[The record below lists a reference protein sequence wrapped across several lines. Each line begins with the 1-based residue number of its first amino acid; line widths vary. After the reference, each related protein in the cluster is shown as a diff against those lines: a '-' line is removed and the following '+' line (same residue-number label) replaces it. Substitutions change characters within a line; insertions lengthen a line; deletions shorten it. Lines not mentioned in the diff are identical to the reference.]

1 MGEGGPSWRELYEAA
16 AVRLG
21 SKVDARRIIE
31 RAGADY
37 PLGLDEPVPARTVPF
52 VEGMVDRRAMGEPLQ
67 YVLGLWG
74 FRRLELLVDRR
85 VLIPRP
91 ETEVVVEVALREA
104 HRLGL
109 EGLIAA
115 DLGTGSGAIALS
127 LALELPDVEVW
138 GTDVSPAALA
148 VARANLAGLGT
159 FVATRVRLAEGS
171 WFDALPRELRGRIGL
186 VVSNPPY
193 VAEADEL
200 PAVVADWEPSDA
212 LVSGPTGLEALLR
225 IVDEVPRWLA
235 CPGTLVVECA
245 PHQAD
250 VVAAQAGAAGA
261 TEVAI
266 ELDLSGRQRAVVAR
280 FDGD

>member
-1 MGEGGPSWRELYEAA
+1 VSRPSWRELYEEAA
-16 AVRLG
+16 TRLG
-21 SKVDARRIIE
+21 SKIDARRIIE

-37 PLGLDEPVPARTVPF
+37 PLGLDAAVPARALPF
-52 VEGMVDRRAMGEPLQ
+52 VADMVDRRAAGEPLQ
-67 YVLGLWG
+67 YVLGLWS

-104 HRLGL
+104 HRVGL

-127 LALELPDVEVW
+127 LALELPGVEVW

-148 VARANLAGLGT
+148 VASANLAGMGT
-159 FVATRVRLAEGS
+159 FVAPRVRLAQGS
-171 WFDALPRELRGRIGL
+171 WFDALPRDLQGRLGL

-193 VAEADEL
+193 VAESDEL
-200 PAVVADWEPSDA
+200 PAVVADWEPADA
-212 LVSGPTGLEALLR
+212 LVSGPTGLEALQQV
-225 IVDEVPRWLA
+225 VDAAPPWLA
-235 CPGTLVVECA
+235 RPGTLVLECA

-250 VVAAQAGAAGA
+250 IVAGQGLAAGA
-261 TEVAI
+261 SDVAI
-266 ELDLSGRQRAVVAR
+266 EIDLSGRQRAVVLR
-280 FDGD
+280 FDPD